1 MFTQALPGGRSLRLM
16 KASTRSDSDRYED
29 RYELTGLAAIP
40 TQSGE
45 HTLCRHCSAPAPERH
60 VRVIG
65 AWSVIDGVARWD
77 CDSCAR
83 ARLHE
88 IEAGIDR
95 PSPS

>member
-1 MFTQALPGGRSLRLM
+1 M
-16 KASTRSDSDRYED
+16 KASPRSDSDRYED

-45 HTLCRHCSAPAPERH
+45 HTLCRHCSAPAPERL